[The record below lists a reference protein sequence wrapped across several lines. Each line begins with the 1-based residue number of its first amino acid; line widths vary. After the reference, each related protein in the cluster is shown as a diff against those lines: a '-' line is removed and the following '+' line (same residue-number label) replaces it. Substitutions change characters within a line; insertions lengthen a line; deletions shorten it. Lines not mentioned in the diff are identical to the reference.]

1 MVMTELEHYD
11 PSHFVFFSLDHFLIP
26 GNDDDYHD
34 DCHSFSPGVYLNFV
48 PIFHPYLMMEVVI
61 ATCLIFVVDD
71 YLHYAAAAAVVVF
84 DVAAALAENVIY
96 DDSHHP

>member
-1 MVMTELEHYD
+1 MLT
-11 PSHFVFFSLDHFLIP
+11 
-26 GNDDDYHD
+26 
-34 DCHSFSPGVYLNFV
+34 
-48 PIFHPYLMMEVVI
+48 FHPYLMMEDVI

-71 YLHYAAAAAVVVF
+71 YLHYVVVAAVVVAVF

>member
-1 MVMTELEHYD
+1 M
-11 PSHFVFFSLDHFLIP
+11 LI
-26 GNDDDYHD
+26 Y
-34 DCHSFSPGVYLNFV
+34 
-48 PIFHPYLMMEVVI
+48 HPYLMMEDAI

-71 YLHYAAAAAVVVF
+71 YLHYVVAAAVVVAAVF

>member
-1 MVMTELEHYD
+1 ML
-11 PSHFVFFSLDHFLIP
+11 F
-26 GNDDDYHD
+26 YHP
-34 DCHSFSPGVYLNFV
+34 H
-48 PIFHPYLMMEVVI
+48 LMMEDAI

-71 YLHYAAAAAVVVF
+71 YLHYVVAAVF